1 MVFASSIKKATVLF
15 VLITGV
21 HGADSLQE
29 ALRNKRY
36 QDALALADAML
47 AHQQYDPKALTARGI
62 ALGGLGRKQESIAA
76 FEKALR
82 AAPKFVPALQGAIE
96 LTYRSRDQRAA
107 GFLSR
112 LLQISPE
119 NGVAQA
125 MAGVLAFESGN
136 CALAIQHFE
145 RGMTET
151 ATNAQAYP
159 LYGACLLK
167 TDRPA
172 DAVKVYETLLAHNP
186 REERNYID
194 LAALYIQRNALEA
207 AARVVDEGLRNLPGS
222 ARMYS
227 MRGVIH
233 AQTGRAQEAAADFN
247 LANRLDAAQEYGAAG
262 LGLLYTE
269 TKQTVLAISVLRD
282 RLKKAPGDA
291 MLNYLL
297 AQAIVNE
304 PVDAGSPPFHEAR
317 QALEKTLRAQPEFTK
332 AHTLLGKLYAQVGE
346 NTKALEEL
354 ELATKQHRN
363 DRTALS
369 QLAIVLRRLGRAK
382 EAAAVL
388 TELRQLVVQSSQP
401 APIRAQ

>member
-1 MVFASSIKKATVLF
+1 
-15 VLITGV
+15 LIRGLY
-21 HGADSLQE
+21 GADSLQE
-29 ALRNKRY
+29 ALQNKRY
-36 QDALALADAML
+36 RDALALADAML
-47 AHQQYDPKALTARGI
+47 ANRQNDPKALTARGI
-62 ALGGLGRKQESIAA
+62 ALGGLGRNHESIAA
-76 FEKALR
+76 FEKALK

-96 LTYRSRDQRAA
+96 LTYRSRDERAA

-125 MAGVLAFESGN
+125 MAGVLAFESGK

-151 ATNAQAYP
+151 ANNAQAYP

-167 TDRPA
+167 TGRPA
-172 DAVKVYETLLAHNP
+172 DAVKVYKTLIAHSP

-194 LAALYIQRNALEA
+194 LAALYIQQSALET
-207 AARVVDEGLRNLPGS
+207 AARVVDEGLRNVPGS

-227 MRGVIH
+227 IRGVIR

-247 LANRLDAAQEYGAAG
+247 LANRLDAEQEYGAAG

-269 TKQTVLAISVLRD
+269 TKQTDLAISVLRD
-282 RLKKAPGDA
+282 RLKKAPGDT

-304 PVDAGSPPFHEAR
+304 PVDAGSPQFHEAR
-317 QALEKTLRAQPEFTK
+317 HALEKTLRAKPEFTK
-332 AHTLLGKLYAQVGE
+332 ARTLLGKLYAQVGE
-346 NTKALEEL
+346 NSKALEEL
-354 ELATKQHRN
+354 MLATKQDRN

-369 QLAIVLRRLGRAK
+369 QLAIVLRRLGRAE

-388 TELRQLVVQSSQP
+388 TELRQLVMQSSQP
-401 APIRAQ
+401 ALIRAQ

>member
-1 MVFASSIKKATVLF
+1 VFASSIKKAAVSL
-15 VLITGV
+15 VLITGLY
-21 HGADSLQE
+21 GADSLQE
-29 ALRNKRY
+29 ALQEKRY

-47 AHQQYDPKALTARGI
+47 VNQQNDPKALTARGI
-62 ALGGLGRKQESIAA
+62 ALGGLGRNQESIAA
-76 FEKALR
+76 FEKTLK

-96 LTYRSRDQRAA
+96 LTYRARDQRAA

-136 CALAIQHFE
+136 CALAIEHFE

-151 ATNAQAYP
+151 ANNAQAYP

-167 TDRPA
+167 AGRPT
-172 DAVKVYETLLAHNP
+172 DAVKVYEKLIAHSP
-186 REERNYID
+186 REERNYVD
-194 LAALYIQRNALEA
+194 LAALYIQQNALEA

-227 MRGVIH
+227 IRGVIR

-247 LANRLDAAQEYGAAG
+247 LTNRLDAEQEYGAAG

-269 TKQTVLAISVLRD
+269 TKQTDLAISVLRD
-282 RLKKAPGDA
+282 RLKKAPGDT

-304 PVDAGSPPFHEAR
+304 PVDAWSPQFHEAR
-317 QALEKTLRAQPEFTK
+317 QALEKTLRAKPEFTK

-346 NTKALEEL
+346 NSKALEEL
-354 ELATKQHRN
+354 MLATKQDRN

-369 QLAIVLRRLGRAK
+369 QLAIVLRRLGRAE

-388 TELRQLVVQSSQP
+388 TELRQLVMQSSQP